1 MHIFL
6 WWDLTWP
13 NEKDIHFKLW
23 KEVLI
28 IIFALILN
36 IKLPLPRGEKNYS
49 IKFRYVCLKCDMDVK
64 DQRNDPPSDP
74 YMPTT

>member
-1 MHIFL
+1 VEGGVDHYICI
-6 WWDLTWP
+6 DSKYKIT
-13 NEKDIHFKLW
+13 I
-23 KEVLI
+23 
-28 IIFALILN
+28 AQ
-36 IKLPLPRGEKNYS
+36 GEKNYS